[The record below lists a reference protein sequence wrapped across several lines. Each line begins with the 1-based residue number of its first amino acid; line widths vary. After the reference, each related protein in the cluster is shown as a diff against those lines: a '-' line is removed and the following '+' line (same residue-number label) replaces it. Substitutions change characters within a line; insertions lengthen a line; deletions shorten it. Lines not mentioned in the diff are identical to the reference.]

1 MFMCILTSNAVAA
14 GLILLFWPGR
24 GGLVSSL
31 PCILFFSQNKEENME
46 GFVCSSICHK
56 YGIFP
61 IFALTWLCVAE
72 ETWSANVIELV
83 LKMSFSGID
92 HYQMSCYT
100 YGCGQKRF

>member
-31 PCILFFSQNKEENME
+31 PCILFFFFNMAEMWRKNKEENME
-46 GFVCSSICHK
+46 GVVCSSICHK

-72 ETWSANVIELV
+72 ETWSANVRELV
-83 LKMSFSGID
+83 LKISFSGFD
-92 HYQMSCYT
+92 HYQL
-100 YGCGQKRF
+100 